1 MKIKNIERARAHE
14 VRDAL
19 YEEHPRQACRRY
31 VSSCSRCGTGVY
43 RKVRHRN
50 RFNIRRRAVI
60 EQLA

>member
-14 VRDAL
+14 ARAAINEDIISRTCRGSVRHC
-19 YEEHPRQACRRY
+19 E
-31 VSSCSRCGTGVY
+31 RCGTGVY